1 MLKDKLKAALAPL
14 NLAQVNDGDYARTGY
29 HLEVAAGPGQ
39 MPAVAQAMLDQ
50 GCFLESL
57 TAVDLRESFTL
68 VYHFASFDEL
78 CRTVVHA
85 TLTKEAKEAKE
96 AQGAQAPTISQVYPG
111 ADWYEREVYDL
122 FGIKF
127 AGHPNLKRLLLPEDA
142 DFHPLLKDFGAEPG
156 ND

>member
-1 MLKDKLKAALAPL
+1 MLKDNLTKALAPL
-14 NLAQVNDGDYARTGY
+14 GLEQVADGDYAKTGY
-29 HLEVAAGPGQ
+29 HLEVAARPQQ
-39 MPAVAQAMLDQ
+39 MPEVAQAILDQ

-57 TAVDLRESFTL
+57 TAVDLRDSFTL
-68 VYHFASFDEL
+68 VYHFANFSEL

-85 TLTKEAKEAKE
+85 SLAK
-96 AQGAQAPTISQVYPG
+96 GAQAPTICRIYPA

-127 AGHPNLKRLLLPEDA
+127 AGHPNLKRILLPDDA
-142 DFHPLLKDFGAEPG
+142 DFHPLLKDFGAEAA

>member
-1 MLKDKLKAALAPL
+1 MLKDNLKKALAHL
-14 NLAQVNDGDYARTGY
+14 GLIAVADGDYAKTGY
-29 HLEVAAGPGQ
+29 HLEVTAGPQQ
-39 MPAVAQAMLDQ
+39 MPAVAQAMLEQ

-57 TAVDLRESFTL
+57 TAVDLRESFSV
-68 VYHFASFDEL
+68 VYHFASFYEL

-85 TLTKEAKEAKE
+85 SLAK
-96 AQGAQAPTISQVYPG
+96 GAQAPTISQVYPA

-127 AGHPNLKRLLLPEDA
+127 AGHPDLKRILLPEDA
-142 DFHPLLKDFGAEPG
+142 DFHPLLKDFGAEAA

>member
-1 MLKDKLKAALAPL
+1 MLKDNLKKALAPL
-14 NLAQVNDGDYARTGY
+14 GLSEVADGDYAKTGY
-29 HLEVAAGPGQ
+29 HLEVAAGPQ
-39 MPAVAQAMLDQ
+39 QVPAVAQAMLAQ

-68 VYHFASFDEL
+68 VYHFANFSEL

-85 TLTKEAKEAKE
+85 TLTKEAK
-96 AQGAQAPTISQVYPG
+96 GAQAPTISHVYPG
-111 ADWYEREVYDL
+111 ANWYEREVYDL

-127 AGHPNLKRLLLPEDA
+127 AGHPDLKRILLPDDA
-142 DFHPLLKDFGAEPG
+142 DFHPLLKDFGAEAA

>member
-1 MLKDKLKAALAPL
+1 MLRAKIQLALAALELDAVAP
-14 NLAQVNDGDYARTGY
+14 GDYAKTGC
-29 HLEVAAGPGQ
+29 HLEVTAQPGA
-39 MPAVAQAMLDQ
+39 MPGVAQAMLAQ

-57 TAVDLRESFTL
+57 TAVDVSPEAFSL
-68 VYHFASFDEL
+68 VYHFASFQEL

-85 TLTKEAKEAKE
+85 SLNK
-96 AQGAQAPTISQVYPG
+96 GAQAPTISHVYPG

-142 DFHPLLKDFGAEPG
+142 DFHPLLKDFGAPQG

>member
-1 MLKDKLKAALAPL
+1 MLKDNLKQALAPL
-14 NLAQVNDGDYARTGY
+14 GLSQVADGDYAKTGY
-29 HLEVAAGPGQ
+29 HLEVAAGPTQ

-68 VYHFASFDEL
+68 VYHFASFSEL

-85 TLTKEAKEAKE
+85 SLPK
-96 AQGAQAPTISQVYPG
+96 GAQAPTISQVFPG

-127 AGHPNLKRLLLPEDA
+127 AGHPDLKRILLPDDA
-142 DFHPLLKDFGAEPG
+142 DFHPLLKDFGAEAA

>member
-1 MLKDKLKAALAPL
+1 MLKDNLTKALAPL
-14 NLAQVNDGDYARTGY
+14 GLSQVADGDYAKTGY
-29 HLEVAAGPGQ
+29 HLEVAARPEQ
-39 MPAVAQAMLDQ
+39 MPAVAKAMLDQ

-68 VYHFASFDEL
+68 VYHFANFSEL
-78 CRTVVHA
+78 CRTVVHVS
-85 TLTKEAKEAKE
+85 LPK
-96 AQGAQAPTISQVYPG
+96 GAQAPTISQVYPA

-127 AGHPNLKRLLLPEDA
+127 AGHPDLKRILLPDDA
-142 DFHPLLKDFGAEPG
+142 DFHPLLKDFGAEAA

>member
-1 MLKDKLKAALAPL
+1 MLKDNLKKALAPL
-14 NLAQVNDGDYARTGY
+14 GLEQVADGDYSKSGC
-29 HLEVAAGPGQ
+29 HLEVKATPAQ

-50 GCFLESL
+50 DCFLESL
-57 TAVDLRESFTL
+57 TALDLRESFSV
-68 VYHFASFDEL
+68 VYHFANFNEL

-85 TLTKEAKEAKE
+85 ALPK
-96 AQGAQAPTISQVYPG
+96 GAQAPTISQVYPA

-127 AGHPNLKRLLLPEDA
+127 TGHPDLKRILLPDDA
-142 DFHPLLKDFGAEPG
+142 DFHPLLKDFGAEAP

>member
-1 MLKDKLKAALAPL
+1 MLKDKIKKALTPL
-14 NLAQVNDGDYARTGY
+14 DLEQVADGDYAKTGY
-29 HLEVAAGPGQ
+29 HLEVTARPQ
-39 MPAVAQAMLDQ
+39 QLPDVAQAMLDQ

-57 TAVDLRESFTL
+57 TAVDLRESFSL
-68 VYHFASFDEL
+68 VYHFANFEEL

-85 TLTKEAKEAKE
+85 SLAKE
-96 AQGAQAPTISQVYPG
+96 AQAPTISQVYPA

-127 AGHPNLKRLLLPEDA
+127 AVHPNLKRLLLPEDA
-142 DFHPLLKDFGAEPG
+142 DFHPLLKDFGAEAA

>member
-1 MLKDKLKAALAPL
+1 MLKDNLKKALAPL
-14 NLAQVNDGDYARTGY
+14 GLEQVADGDYAKTGY
-29 HLEVAAGPGQ
+29 HLEVTASPAQ
-39 MPAVAQAMLDQ
+39 MPAVAQAMLEQ

-57 TAVDLRESFTL
+57 TALDMRESFTL
-68 VYHFASFDEL
+68 VYHFANFDEL

-85 TLTKEAKEAKE
+85 SLAKE
-96 AQGAQAPTISQVYPG
+96 AQAPTISQVYPG

-127 AGHPNLKRLLLPEDA
+127 AGHPNLKRILLPDDA
-142 DFHPLLKDFGAEPG
+142 DFHPLLKDFGAEAA

>member
-1 MLKDKLKAALAPL
+1 MLKDKIKKALAPL
-14 NLAQVNDGDYARTGY
+14 GLESVAEGDYGKTGC
-29 HLEVAAGPGQ
+29 HLEVTAAPQQ
-39 MPAVAQAMLDQ
+39 MPDVAQAMLDQ

-57 TAVDLRESFTL
+57 TALDLRESFSV
-68 VYHFASFDEL
+68 VYHFAHFEEL

-85 TLTKEAKEAKE
+85 SLAK
-96 AQGAQAPTISQVYPG
+96 GAMAPTICRVYPA

-127 AGHPNLKRLLLPEDA
+127 AGHPDLKRILLPEDA
-142 DFHPLLKDFGAEPG
+142 DFHPLLKDFGAEAA